1 VSARAPW
8 STVKARNTPDATRDA
23 PRRRSRSLASR
34 LATNHRIAVLG
45 AALLLPMVLLAVS
58 PSLFSTHDPL
68 DPHLPDFL
76 QAPSGNHWLG
86 TDHIGRDVYSRSVHG
101 ARITLWVGVVSVL
114 LSTIA
119 GTFLGLVTG
128 YLGGPLD
135 RIVMAFVDAGMAI
148 PTIFLALVMLAVLGR
163 GLENLVLAIAISSL
177 PRFVYLIRP
186 QVLSLCETDLV
197 AAARSLGASTARVM
211 FRHVLPNLG
220 ASLIVL
226 ISNRVAAAILIESSL
241 NFLGVGVAP
250 PTPTWGNM
258 IAEGRTYLASAP
270 WYPLSPGAF
279 IMLTV
284 LGFNLIGDGLRDALD
299 PRLVRDVP
307 MQKT

>member
-1 VSARAPW
+1 M
-8 STVKARNTPDATRDA
+8 
-23 PRRRSRSLASR
+23 
-34 LATNHRIAVLG
+34 
-45 AALLLPMVLLAVS
+45 LLPMMLLAVA
-58 PSLFSTHDPL
+58 PFLFSGHDPL
-68 DPHLPDFL
+68 EPDLAVFL
-76 QAPSGNHWLG
+76 RAPSGSHWLG
-86 TDHIGRDVYSRSVHG
+86 TDHLGRDVYARSVYG
-101 ARITLWVGVVSVL
+101 ARITLGVGIVSVL
-114 LSTIA
+114 FSTVA

-128 YLGGPLD
+128 YFGGPVD
-135 RIVMAFVDAGMAI
+135 RFVMAFVDAGMAI

-186 QVLSLCETDLV
+186 QVISLCETDLV
-197 AAARSLGASTARVM
+197 AAARSLGASAGRIM
-211 FRHVLPNLG
+211 FRHVLPNMS

-226 ISNRVAAAILIESSL
+226 ISNRVAAAVLIESSL

-258 IAEGRTYLASAP
+258 IAEGRTYLTSAP

-279 IMLTV
+279 ILLTV

-299 PRLVRDVP
+299 PRLVRETP